1 MAFSLSYNPDSY
13 WRDDVNHRGI
23 PIIGAP
29 TRQETDVSRFIRNT
43 FSMTAPNPQFAAA
56 AAAPQTPRYPQSP
69 AAYTASRLARS
80 QQQQQQVPAT
90 NDCLL
95 EPYGVQCA
103 VGRAG
108 RPYVFAPQ
116 KIHAQRVTDPD
127 RPRCAFN
134 NPLRRL
140 PSQRLTPQESL
151 AADDA
156 PQVYVMDDATCATI
170 TPEVGPNEVTRDTTY
185 SQMFWQNPVYTFPE
199 VQDQNALAVG
209 TIWNRQERASDD
221 FNDAYYYPVYV
232 KNTPMYY
239 RYQNV

>member
-1 MAFSLSYNPDSY
+1 MAFALSYNPDSY
-13 WRDDVNHRGI
+13 WKDDVNRRGI
-23 PIIGAP
+23 PITRPP
-29 TRQETDVSRFIRNT
+29 TRDESTVSRFLRDT
-43 FSMTAPNPQFAAA
+43 FSTASPAPVVQRQAAA
-56 AAAPQTPRYPQSP
+56 AAALPRRLP
-69 AAYTASRLARS
+69 A
-80 QQQQQQVPAT
+80 PIT

-95 EPYGVQCA
+95 QPYGVECA

-185 SQMFWQNPVYTFPE
+185 SQMFWQNPVYTFPD
-199 VQDQNALAVG
+199 VQDRNAVAVG
-209 TIWNRQERASDD
+209 TIWNSQERASDD
-221 FNDAYYYPVYV
+221 FNNVYYYPVYV